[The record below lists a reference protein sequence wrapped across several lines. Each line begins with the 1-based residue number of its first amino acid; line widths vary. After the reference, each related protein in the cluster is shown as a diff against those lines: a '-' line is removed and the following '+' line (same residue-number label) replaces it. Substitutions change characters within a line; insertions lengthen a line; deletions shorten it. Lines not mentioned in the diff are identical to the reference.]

1 MTAKHDLKASEPLE
15 GPAKTVGRKGIYIL
29 PNLFTTAGLFAGFY
43 AIVQATKG
51 DFATAAIAIFIA
63 MVMDVLDGRVAR
75 LTSTSSDFG
84 IEYDS
89 LVDMISFGL
98 TPALV
103 MYEWALTHT
112 GKLGWLVA
120 FLYVAAAALRL
131 ARFNTQKVID
141 KRYFQ
146 GLPSPAAAA
155 LLAATVWTMETYG
168 LQGKGMQGLALVLTI
183 AAAAAMVSNVRYR
196 SFKDLDLKG
205 KVPFVALL
213 ALVMG
218 FVLIAFDPPRVLLVL
233 FCGYFLSGPIM
244 SLLAARRRQRARRNR
259 SKQSTNA

>member
-1 MTAKHDLKASEPLE
+1 MNVKHEFKPEEPLAA
-15 GPAKTVGRKGIYIL
+15 PAKRASRKGIYIL

-51 DFATAAIAIFIA
+51 QFETAAIAVFIA
-63 MVMDVLDGRVAR
+63 MVMDTLDGRVAR

-84 IEYDS
+84 VEYDS
-89 LVDMISFGL
+89 LVDMVAFGL

-103 MYEWALTHT
+103 MYEWSLTHN

-131 ARFNTQKVID
+131 ARFNTQKVMD
-141 KRYFQ
+141 RRYFQ
-146 GLPSPAAAA
+146 GMPSPAAAA
-155 LLAATVWTMETYG
+155 LLAASVWVMESYG
-168 LQGKGMQGLALVLTI
+168 LQGKGMQGLALVLTF
-183 AAAAAMVSNVRYR
+183 ATAAAMVSNIRYR

-213 ALVMG
+213 ALVLG
-218 FVLIAFDPPRVLLVL
+218 FVLIAFDPPRVLFVL
-233 FCGYFLSGPIM
+233 FFGYFLSGPVM
-244 SLLAARRRQRARRNR
+244 VLVDRRRRGRAQDTD
-259 SKQSTNA
+259 SA